1 MVFNGENYFGGTNMK
16 FTKMHGT
23 GNDFI
28 VINDLDLKCLNQ
40 ESEIAKKMCHRRFGV
55 GADGLIL
62 IRPSEVADIKMLIVN
77 SDGSIPNMCGNAIRC
92 FGRYVYDKKIVSKNI
107 FEVETGDG
115 IKVLEL
121 SIKDNGDVENIKVN
135 MGKSSFDGK
144 SIPLDNMDKLIDG
157 RIEINNKVYN
167 VTTLLMGVPHTIIF
181 DNTNEF
187 EVEEGKYIEKY
198 PLFKEGTNV
207 NFVKVVDKENIE
219 VRTWERGAG
228 ATYSCGTGSC
238 ASVIASN
245 LFKYVDKK
253 VNVKVPGGCLIIEII
268 DDMVYMSG
276 SAEFICEG
284 TSY

>member
-1 MVFNGENYFGGTNMK
+1 MK

-144 SIPLDNMDKLIDG
+144 YIPLDNMDKLVDG

-238 ASVIASN
+238 ASVIVSN

-253 VNVKVPGGCLIIEII
+253 VNVKVPGGSLIIEVI

>member
-1 MVFNGENYFGGTNMK
+1 MN

-28 VINDLDLKCLNQ
+28 MINDLDLKYLNQ
-40 ESEIAKKMCHRRFGV
+40 ESEIAKKICHRRFGV

-62 IRPSEVADIKMLIVN
+62 VRPSETADTQMVIVN
-77 SDGSIPNMCGNAIRC
+77 SDGSIANMCGNGIRC
-92 FGRYVYDKKIVSKNI
+92 FGRYVYDKNIVSSNI
-107 FEVETGDG
+107 FKVETGDG

-121 SIKDNGDVENIKVN
+121 SIKDDGTVDNIKVN
-135 MGKSSFDGK
+135 MGKPSFDGK
-144 SIPLDNMDKLIDG
+144 AIPLDNRDKLIDG
-157 RIEINNKVYN
+157 SIDVKGKLYN
-167 VTTLLMGVPHTIIF
+167 VTTLLMGVPHTVVF
-181 DNTNEF
+181 DNGDNL
-187 EVEEGKYIEKY
+187 EVEEGKDIEKY

-207 NFVKVVDKENIE
+207 NFVKIVDNDNIE

-228 ATYSCGTGSC
+228 ATYSCGTGCC
-238 ASVIASN
+238 ASVVVSN

-253 VNVKVPGGCLIIEII
+253 VNVKVPGGSLIIEIL

-284 TSY
+284 TFY

>member
-1 MVFNGENYFGGTNMK
+1 MFNGDNYFGGTNMN

-28 VINDLDLKCLNQ
+28 MINDLDLKYLNQ
-40 ESEIAKKMCHRRFGV
+40 ESEIAKKICHRRFGV

-62 IRPSEVADIKMLIVN
+62 VRPSETADTQMVIVN
-77 SDGSIPNMCGNAIRC
+77 SDGSIANMCGNGIRC
-92 FGRYVYDKKIVSKNI
+92 FGRYVYDKNIVSSNI
-107 FEVETGDG
+107 FKVETGDG

-121 SIKDNGDVENIKVN
+121 SIKDDGTVDNIKVN
-135 MGKSSFDGK
+135 MGKPSFDGK
-144 SIPLDNMDKLIDG
+144 AIPLDNRDKLIDG
-157 RIEINNKVYN
+157 SIDVKGKLYN
-167 VTTLLMGVPHTIIF
+167 VTTLLMGVPHTVVF
-181 DNTNEF
+181 DNGDNL
-187 EVEEGKYIEKY
+187 EVEEGKDIEKY

-207 NFVKVVDKENIE
+207 NFVKIVDNDNIE

-228 ATYSCGTGSC
+228 ATYSCGTGCC
-238 ASVIASN
+238 ASVVVSN

-253 VNVKVPGGCLIIEII
+253 VNVKVPGGSLIIEIL

-284 TSY
+284 TFY